1 MHIERHKIE
10 KLATLARIAI
20 NEDTISDVTAR
31 LSSVLDLVDQ
41 LQAIDTDGVAP
52 MSHPM
57 QSTQRLRED
66 EVTELNQREALQAV
80 APDIE
85 KGLFIV
91 PKVIE

>member
-1 MHIERHKIE
+1 MHIERHEIE

-66 EVTELNQREALQAV
+66 EVTELNQREALQYRS
-80 APDIE
+80 DGRERNFLI
-85 KGLFIV
+85 IYR
-91 PKVIE
+91 

>member
-1 MHIERHKIE
+1 MQIERHETE

-20 NEDTISDVTAR
+20 NEDAISDLTAR
-31 LSSVLDLVDQ
+31 LSSVLDLVDK
-41 LQAIDTDGVAP
+41 LQAIDTDGIAP

-66 EVTELNQREALQAV
+66 KVTELNQREALQSV

-85 KGLFIV
+85 KGLFLV